1 MTDRRNSEVWAGW
14 CLAVGLLTV
23 SSVLGSTGVFPFA
36 FLFILLDLAAAPF
49 PPSQGDEHHR
59 PLVQSEHAQLLQPLV
74 SLFLTITRDY
84 CFLTIG
90 IGFHHFTQH
99 YKCKDILIL
108 DWFFGW
114 RFIVHNLM
122 FELSIWLDR
131 IKQIKHTCLHLNGSS
146 DLNMSDDS
154 INN

>member
-1 MTDRRNSEVWAGW
+1 MSWMMPCCRPINSFISPRLNWSIPLCFSVYTLRPSSCSLPSLPGWWAPSSSCSEWTCSASSTSREPLPDHHSRLLLSHNRNW
-14 CLAVGLLTV
+14 
-23 SSVLGSTGVFPFA
+23 
-36 FLFILLDLAAAPF
+36 F
-49 PPSQGDEHHR
+49 PPFHT
-59 PLVQSEHAQLLQPLV
+59 ALQK
-74 SLFLTITRDY
+74 Y
-84 CFLTIG
+84 
-90 IGFHHFTQH
+90 
-99 YKCKDILIL
+99 KDILIL